1 MIAFDAST
9 LILITKI
16 GLLDLFLDHSRGSTV
31 IPDEVHRECCGSKRS
46 FDAMTIQKAV
56 DASRI
61 EVHSLKDSRLASK
74 LQDDFTLGRGE
85 AEALAL
91 ALERRTE
98 LVAIDDK
105 HGIGACKLLGLSF
118 TTALAI
124 LVRSR
129 EKHLLEKKDA
139 IGKLELLAR
148 FGRYRGS
155 IIRDAKSKLEGSH
168 D

>member
-1 MIAFDAST
+1 MLRVGNTTAIARERVQLKTDSPHR
-9 LILITKI
+9 I
-16 GLLDLFLDHSRGSTV
+16 G
-31 IPDEVHRECCGSKRS
+31 RS
-46 FDAMTIQKAV
+46 EKHPSF
-56 DASRI
+56 I
-61 EVHSLKDSRLASK
+61 EIHA
-74 LQDDFTLGRGE
+74 
-85 AEALAL
+85 
-91 ALERRTE
+91 E